1 MEATPI
7 KSDPVKR
14 LQRIITDYEQKLKD
28 VQEEA
33 ALREQD
39 LEELRKVS
47 EAKVEERDRQ
57 IEQLSKQA
65 GAGSEGKFEEYFEQ
79 LTKLTEQVTLHEDTE
94 AKLKRNIQEL
104 ERVVERAN
112 EQEKHL
118 TQAASDL
125 STAEL
130 EVKQLKEKV
139 RKISIEVAPGDE
151 GEPIQQGLVA
161 SLMDEADELKA
172 KLQRAGTGKEEL
184 QQRILQLE
192 QERPVQRGVELPRRE
207 VDREQVRKL
216 EAKFQEK
223 LQEAKKQNEEK
234 WQKMVKDLQAKVG
247 ERDEQLKLLRATA
260 TRRESSLSSI
270 SEVSITQ
277 EDPEVEVARL
287 KKELREKERDC
298 ESLKVQLGSFERV
311 ASDERRIQEHSR
323 GQSKEVF
330 KLKQQVE
337 ALEVRAQ

>member
-1 MEATPI
+1 MEATPV

-14 LQRIITDYEQKLKD
+14 LQRIITSYEQKLKD

-33 ALREQD
+33 AKREQD

-161 SLMDEADELKA
+161 SLMDKADELKV
-172 KLQRAGTGKEEL
+172 KLQR
-184 QQRILQLE
+184 
-192 QERPVQRGVELPRRE
+192 VELPRRE
-207 VDREQVRKL
+207 VDREQARKL

-223 LQEAKKQNEEK
+223 LQEAKKQNDEK
-234 WQKMVKDLQAKVG
+234 WQKTVKDLQAKVG

-260 TRRESSLSSI
+260 TRHESSLSTSSSI
-270 SEVSITQ
+270 SEVSITP

-287 KKELREKERDC
+287 KKELREKERDY

-311 ASDERRIQEHSR
+311 ASDERRIQAHSR

-337 ALEVRAQ
+337 TLEVRAQ